1 MDEGAIRGASVITEI
16 ILNVVSDSDIDLCTR
31 QRGIELVKV
40 PFRTAR
46 ARNPPIKPFPSLA

>member
-1 MDEGAIRGASVITEI
+1 MDEGAILGAGVITGI
-16 ILNVVSDSDIDLCTR
+16 ILNVVSDIDLCTR